1 MRYIVYPNQ
10 ERSGGISLVIPTG
23 EVDIEQVAL
32 KDVPAGLPFLYVNA
46 EQLPDDVFFEAWEA
60 NFSNP
65 DGYGIGH
72 EAWVLQQEQAQ

>member
-46 EQLPDDVFFEAWEA
+46 DQLPDDAFFEAWEA
-60 NFSNP
+60 NFSSP

-72 EAWVLQQEQAQ
+72 EAWALQQEQAQ